1 MPVTVTPH
9 DCHGGRRGHQSI
21 ETEFGIF
28 IAPTNP
34 DHGAGFARLS
44 TVATTTSGQP
54 DSNATTAGT
63 YSEATSFL
71 EETAEDWAHSDTYPP
86 LHPDAVTV
94 VVHPDLEGELDA
106 LDIVYHEAS
115 THHARTNPAS
125 DPSF

>member
-1 MPVTVTPH
+1 MPVTVRPH
-9 DCHGGRRGHQSI
+9 DCHDGRRSHQSI

-34 DHGAGFARLS
+34 DHGTGFARLS
-44 TVATTTSGQP
+44 TVATTTTGQT

-71 EETAEDWAHSDTYPP
+71 DETAEDWARSDTYPT

-106 LDIVYHEAS
+106 LDIVYHEARAHQ
-115 THHARTNPAS
+115 TRTNPDQDA
-125 DPSF
+125 PF